1 MFYPKKIQLWL
12 ALLSLLSLSL
22 VKPAGLTE
30 MPTLARNFN
39 VSDMSSSGIMSTE
52 EVVGSCVL
60 SIIIINYKWGNQL
73 YFLLL
78 NSSFAIARFCDE
90 AFDFRVNFTHY
101 DY

>member
-1 MFYPKKIQLWL
+1 MFARENSTIMFYQKKIQLWL

-39 VSDMSSSGIMSTE
+39 ASDMSSSGTMSTE

-60 SIIIINYKWGNQL
+60 T
-73 YFLLL
+73 
-78 NSSFAIARFCDE
+78 
-90 AFDFRVNFTHY
+90 NFNRCQCG
-101 DY
+101 